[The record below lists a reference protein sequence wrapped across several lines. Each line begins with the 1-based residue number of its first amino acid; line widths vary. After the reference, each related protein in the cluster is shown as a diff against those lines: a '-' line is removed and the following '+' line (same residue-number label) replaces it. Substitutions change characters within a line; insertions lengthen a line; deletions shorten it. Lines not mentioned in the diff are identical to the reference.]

1 MENSFLYRL
10 LIDPVTGDALELNGT
25 RDSLRS
31 IDGSCIYA
39 ITESVPK
46 ILTGENKSIGKAD
59 LHRRFKTDFRYL
71 EHYEADA
78 CLFDY
83 SEKGESK
90 ATRHEIRR
98 LHETI
103 INEIKHSDVI
113 ILDVGCGNGWAAS
126 CLVPKGNRVI
136 SMDISSKNPTEAMA
150 RTPGPNHAG
159 LIADVY
165 NIPFPDST
173 FDYVIASEILEHVP
187 DPALFINILVRLLK
201 PHGKLLVTTP
211 YNEKI
216 EYCLCV
222 HCNLMTPRHAH
233 LHSFNRYNIMDVL
246 PSSGI
251 DNKITLFSN
260 KFISRLRFHLI
271 LQIVPF
277 RLWRFIDRIANLL
290 LGNET
295 RMMIMIEKQ

>member
-10 LIDPVTGDALELNGT
+10 LIDPVTRDSLELNET
-25 RDSLRS
+25 NNSLKS
-31 IDGSCIYA
+31 IKGSFIYE

-46 ILTGENKSIGKAD
+46 ILTGENNSIGKAD
-59 LHRRFKTDFRYL
+59 LHRKFKTDFRYH
-71 EHYEADA
+71 EHYEVDA

-83 SEKGESK
+83 SEKSESK

-126 CLVPKGNRVI
+126 YLVPKGNRVI
-136 SMDISSKNPTEAMA
+136 SMDISSKNPREAIA
-150 RTPGPNHAG
+150 RTPSPNHAG
-159 LIADVY
+159 LISDVY

-187 DPALFINILVRLLK
+187 DPALFINVLVRLIK

-222 HCNLMTPRHAH
+222 HCNRMTPRHAH
-233 LHSFNRYNIMDVL
+233 LHSFTRHNIKDIL

-251 DNKITLFSN
+251 NSKITLFSN
-260 KFISRLRFHLI
+260 KFLSRLRFHLI
-271 LQIVPF
+271 LQIVAF
-277 RLWRFIDRIANLL
+277 RPWRLIDIIANLL
-290 LGNET
+290 LRNET
-295 RMMIMIEKQ
+295 RMMIVIEKH